1 MTDADADG
9 RREPGSEPARSTG
22 VVVPAAPMDVAP
34 ELFPAPADD
43 RDDYEGGDA

>member
-9 RREPGSEPARSTG
+9 RRESNSEPARTERS
-22 VVVPAAPMDVAP
+22 VVPAASMDVAP

-43 RDDYEGGDA
+43 PDYREGDA